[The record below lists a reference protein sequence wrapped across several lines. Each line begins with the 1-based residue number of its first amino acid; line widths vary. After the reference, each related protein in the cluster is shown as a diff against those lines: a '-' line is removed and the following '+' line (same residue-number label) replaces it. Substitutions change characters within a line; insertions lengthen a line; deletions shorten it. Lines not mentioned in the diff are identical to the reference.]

1 MIYANAKSIDGD
13 LFMELAIMIHRNRYF
28 HNPQIIPLD
37 QQRGMSL
44 VVARV
49 IISQSLFRTHE
60 GSMYLAFPRFLLP
73 LKLCF

>member
-44 VVARV
+44 VARV
-49 IISQSLFRTHE
+49 IICHSFFRTHE